1 MKRRTPQSSKPIRV
15 VGVYVA
21 SNDAGSAEAQLE
33 AFATI
38 NEARKY
44 AVAAIAVVRVDTVCS
59 AFKEIRLQTLD
70 GRVLSTFHAFGA
82 PSLKTTGPQRCD

>member
-15 VGVYVA
+15 VGVYVGL
-21 SNDAGSAEAQLE
+21 NGSGTAEAELE

-38 NEARKY
+38 NEARQY
-44 AVAAIAVVRVDTVCS
+44 ALAVAQVDTVCS

-70 GRVLSTFHAFGA
+70 GRVLSTFHPFDA
-82 PSLKTTGPQRCD
+82 PSLQTVSRESIH

>member
-1 MKRRTPQSSKPIRV
+1 MKRRTPQSNKPIRV

-21 SNDAGSAEAQLE
+21 PHDAGTAEEELE

-38 NEARKY
+38 NEARSY
-44 AVAAIAVVRVDTVCS
+44 AVAALAVAQADAICS

-70 GRVLSTFHAFGA
+70 GRVLATFYAFVTPLLQTVGRE
-82 PSLKTTGPQRCD
+82 SIN